1 MNLVN
6 QYNQKQLEK
15 ITEGKNIPHFK
26 AGYTLR
32 LHLVVPKLD
41 SKSSRKT
48 SEGSTR
54 LQVFE
59 GLCIAR
65 RNSGIGSTLTVRKV
79 IGDQSVEKT
88 LHLYS
93 YMIDKIEVVKKGRV
107 RRAKLY
113 YMRNR
118 KGKAA
123 RLVEIKDNK

>member
-1 MNLVN
+1 MTLVN
-6 QYNQKQLEK
+6 QYNQRQIAKA
-15 ITEGKNIPHFK
+15 IEGKTIPNFK
-26 AGYTLR
+26 SGYTLR

-54 LQVFE
+54 IQIFE

-93 YMIDKIEVVKKGRV
+93 RMIDKIEIVKKGRV

-123 RLVEIKDNK
+123 RLVEIKDKN